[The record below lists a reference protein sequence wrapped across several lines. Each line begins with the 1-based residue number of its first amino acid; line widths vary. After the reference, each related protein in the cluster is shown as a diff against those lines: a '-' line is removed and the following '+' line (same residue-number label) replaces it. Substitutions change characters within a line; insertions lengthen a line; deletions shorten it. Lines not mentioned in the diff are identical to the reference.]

1 MKPQAAIEQAMAT
14 ILNFKNPP
22 VWTSFL
28 QTAAKMYKY
37 PYHDQVFIHSQ
48 RPQAKACAKFELW
61 NQRLGR
67 WIKRGSKGIGLLDFS
82 SKKPRLRYV
91 FDISD
96 TRETKNAIPIRLW
109 EVKAND
115 EPAIIA
121 ALSSAYSVKAFT
133 LSAQLLKIADQRG
146 AEYCRIHAKNIK
158 QETTGSAAA
167 GDLVRFQK
175 ASIAGSAY
183 VLLSRCNCDTA
194 AYFKEDDLDIADFN
208 TLKSLSALGRSINS
222 IAAEVLRK
230 IESIVKSLD
239 APADQRSASE
249 TVPVI
254 HDDACLPS
262 LSATEKEVSTL
273 KATPKST
280 AGSSDELQVTSL
292 PNDASVNLA
301 DAPETQEDISKLPEA
316 ESAPIPAESENP
328 QAIPTKSRYAKKG
341 ISKVKQPSKKNVKPE
356 PLSLD
361 FSAEGDPASQPQLQ
375 LHNDPAPS
383 LTTKADNYRLPVSDS
398 LFSGGVKAKFQQN
411 LLAIQKLKNIEAQ
424 DRRATPE
431 EQEILSKYVGWG
443 GISQAFDVD
452 HKDWKKE
459 APLLKEALTE
469 AEYISAR
476 ASTLN
481 AFYTPPSIIASMY
494 KAIAGFGFTRGKIL
508 EPGCGTGNFFGLLPD
523 AMAKSKLYGVEIDSL
538 TARIARQLYPNAKIY
553 HKGYEDTN
561 LPDEHFDLIVGNV
574 PFGSYSVSDQR
585 YDKFKY
591 SIHEYFI
598 VKSLDKLRSGGI
610 AAFIVSKWLMDKQ
623 DDTAR
628 LAIAKRAELLG
639 AIRLPEKTFQKNAHT
654 DAVMDLV
661 FLQKRAE
668 SIDVAPE
675 WTQLGMTAES
685 VPLNRYFADHPEMV
699 LGQMVFEDRMF
710 GSKDGTTCK
719 AFPDKD
725 FSELLSSAIQQVH
738 GTYAPSA
745 EHSLPDESYQEAE
758 PELESLP
765 LPEDLEAR
773 NFSFVT
779 LDGDIYY
786 KANGDVKKP
795 PFSSISRA
803 RVAAFIDLRD
813 CTRRLIQLQLEN
825 YSDAAIRAAQ
835 ANLNRLYDRFT
846 YKFGLINSR
855 NNKQALAADSSYY
868 LLCSLEILDED
879 GKLARKADMFTKRT
893 IQQAKPVTSVDTAA
907 EALAVSIGERGC
919 VDIGCMLS
927 LLGDKGNLNSILDD
941 LQGAIYK
948 IPGSGDSLSVGWQ
961 TADEYLSGNVR
972 QKLRDAQEAAKANP
986 LYVTNVA
993 ALTAV
998 QPKDLDATEIY
1009 VRLGSTWIDKKYIQ
1023 QFMIELLQTPAFL
1036 RDDITVGY
1044 SPITSEWS
1052 ISGKS
1057 LVAHDNIM
1065 AYTTYGTARAN
1076 AYRIIEET
1084 LNLHDVRVYD
1094 TVTDDD
1100 GKTHRIFNKN
1110 ETTLAAQKQ
1119 EIIMQKFQEWIF
1131 ADAQRREALVKLYNE
1146 RFNAIRPREYDGKHL
1161 RFHGINPSITLMRHQ
1176 LNAIARILYGGN
1188 TLLAHV
1194 VGAGKTF
1201 TMIAAAMESRH
1212 LGLCSKSMIVVP
1224 NHLTEQWAAEFLR
1237 LYPAANLLVTT
1248 KQDFEKENR
1257 KTFCSR
1263 IATGNYDA
1271 IIIGHS
1277 QFTKIPISEERQEK
1291 YLRKQIAEIQKGIIE
1306 IKAQNGERATI
1317 KQLER
1322 LRRGL
1327 EERLKNLIN
1336 AEKKDDVITF
1346 EDLGVDRLFV
1356 DESHSFKNLFLY
1368 TKMRNVAG
1376 LSTTDAQKSSDM
1388 FLKCRY
1394 LDEITQ
1400 GSGIIFATGTPI
1412 SNSITEM
1419 YTIQRYLQYSELER
1433 NGLMHFDAWAS
1444 TFSQTVTQIELAP
1457 EGSGYRARTRL
1468 AKFFN
1473 LPELM
1478 NMFKEVADIQTADM
1492 LNLPRPAAVYDTIVA
1507 QPTQYQKEMLKAL
1520 SKRAHDVHYGD
1531 IDPRDDNML
1540 AITNDGRKLGLDQ
1553 RLMNINLPDDPTS
1566 KVNLC
1571 AENILR
1577 IYKEGTPKKLTQL
1590 VFSDLSTPKPDGTFN
1605 VYDDLKGKLL
1615 AGGIPGDEIAYIHQ
1629 ANTDTQKKELFAKV
1643 RVGKI
1648 RVLIGST
1655 AKMGAG
1661 TNVQDLL
1668 IAIHDLDCP
1677 WRPSDLEQRSGRIVR
1692 QGNTNDTVYIY
1703 RYVTNSTFDSYLY
1716 QTIENKQKF
1725 ISQIMTSKSPV
1736 RSCDDV
1742 DAAALSYAEIKA
1754 LCAGNP
1760 LIKEK
1765 MNLDIE
1771 VTRLKVLKADFQSRR
1786 YRLEDRLLKTF
1797 PNQIKE
1803 CESYIR
1809 ALQSDVETLQ
1819 NNTLP
1824 EGIFAIT
1831 LRGKQFVKR
1840 ANAGKALLAICKEN
1854 GHSQRQEIGSYRG
1867 FSLILS
1873 FDAYEMAYCIT
1884 LKGMCQFDVKMGADP
1899 TGNMTRIENALK
1911 ILPERLQKTTNQLED
1926 LKHQAE
1932 NAKAELQKEFP
1943 QEKELAE
1950 KSARLAELNMLL
1962 EMDSKQSAA

>member
-22 VWTSFL
+22 IWTSFL

-37 PYHDQVFIHSQ
+37 PYHDQVLIHAQ

-82 SKKPRLRYV
+82 SGKPRLRYV

-121 ALSSAYSVKAFT
+121 ALSSIYGVKAFA
-133 LSAQLLKIADQRG
+133 LSALLLKIAEQRG
-146 AEYCRIHAKNIK
+146 AECCRMHAKKIE
-158 QETTGSAAA
+158 QETADSAVA

-175 ASIAGSAY
+175 ATIAGSAY
-183 VLLSRCNCDTA
+183 ILLSRCNCDTA
-194 AYFKEDDLDIADFN
+194 AYFKENDLDIADFN
-208 TLKSLSALGRSINS
+208 TFKSLAVLGRAINS
-222 IAAEVLRK
+222 ITADILRK
-230 IESIVKSLD
+230 IESIVKSLNVSPGQRA
-239 APADQRSASE
+239 AP
-249 TVPVI
+249 
-254 HDDACLPS
+254 
-262 LSATEKEVSTL
+262 EKEIQAL
-273 KATPKST
+273 KATPALT
-280 AGSSDELQVTSL
+280 AASNKELQVAPLSL
-292 PNDASVNLA
+292 PNDEQSPDESADVDIEAVTAKEMSVNLT
-301 DAPETQEDISKLPEA
+301 DVTPPIKEDTPVLPEA
-316 ESAPIPAESENP
+316 ESPISAESENP

-341 ISKVKQPSKKNVKPE
+341 ISKVKQPSKRNAKPE

-361 FSAEGDPASQPQLQ
+361 FSAEVDPASQPQLQ
-375 LHNDPAPS
+375 LHTDPAPS
-383 LTTKADNYRLPVSDS
+383 LTDKADNYRLPVSDS
-398 LFSGGVKAKFQQN
+398 LFFGSVKAKFRQN
-411 LLAIQKLKNIEAQ
+411 LLAIQTLKNIEAQ
-424 DRRATPE
+424 DRHATPE

-469 AEYISAR
+469 TEYISAR

-481 AFYTPPSIIASMY
+481 AFYTLPSIVAHIY
-494 KAIAGFGFTRGKIL
+494 KAIAGLGFTHGKIL
-508 EPGCGTGNFFGLLPD
+508 EPGCGSGNFFGVLPD

-561 LPDEHFDLIVGNV
+561 LPDEYFDLIVGNV

-675 WTQLGMTAES
+675 WTQLGMTAER

-738 GTYAPSA
+738 GTYAPST
-745 EHSLPDESYQEAE
+745 EHSHPDESYQEAE
-758 PELESLP
+758 PES

-786 KANGDVKKP
+786 KANGEVTNP
-795 PFSSISRA
+795 PFSSINRA
-803 RVAAFIDLRD
+803 RVAAFIELRD

-825 YSDAAIRAAQ
+825 YSDTAIRSAQ

-846 YKFGLINSR
+846 YKFGLINNRS
-855 NNKQALAADSSYY
+855 NKQVLAADSSYY

-879 GKLARKADMFTKRT
+879 GRLARKADMFTKRT
-893 IQQAKPVTSVDTAA
+893 IQQAKTVTSVDTAA

-948 IPGSGDSLSVGWQ
+948 VPGSGDSLSVGWQ

-972 QKLRDAQEAAKANP
+972 EKLRDAQEAAKANP
-986 LYVTNVA
+986 LYETNVV

-1023 QFMIELLQTPAFL
+1023 EFMIELLQTPASL
-1036 RDDITVGY
+1036 KNEITVGY
-1044 SPITSEWS
+1044 SPITSEWT

-1065 AYTTYGTARAN
+1065 AYTTYGTNRAN

-1100 GKTHRIFNKN
+1100 GKTHRVLNKK

-1119 EIIMQKFQEWIF
+1119 ETIMQKFQEWIF

-1237 LYPAANLLVTT
+1237 LYPGANLLVTT

-1257 KTFCSR
+1257 KMFCSR

-1277 QFTKIPISEERQEK
+1277 QFTKIPISKERQEK
-1291 YLRKQIAEIQKGIIE
+1291 YLRRQVAEIQDGIME

-1322 LRRGL
+1322 LRKGL
-1327 EERLKNLIN
+1327 TERLKNLIN

-1419 YTIQRYLQYSELER
+1419 YTIQRYLQCSELER

-1520 SKRAHDVHYGD
+1520 AKRAHDVHYGN

-1553 RLMNINLPDDPTS
+1553 RLMNINLPDDPAS

-1571 AENILR
+1571 ADNILR

-1590 VFSDLSTPKPDGTFN
+1590 VFCDLSTPKQDGTFN

-1661 TNVQDLL
+1661 TNVQNLL

-1703 RYVTNSTFDSYLY
+1703 RYVTNATFDSYLY

-1725 ISQIMTSKSPV
+1725 IAQIMTSKSPV

-1840 ANAGKALLAICKEN
+1840 ASAGKVLLAICKEN

-1911 ILPERLQKTTNQLED
+1911 ILPERLQKTTNQLDD

-1932 NAKAELQKEFP
+1932 NARAELQKEFP
-1943 QEKELAE
+1943 QENELTE